1 MTPADVRGAAE
12 RGELLAHYQP
22 QVDLVSGRIVAVE
35 ALARWLHPTK
45 GAVPP
50 DEFIPEAERSG
61 AVGEVGDFMLDEAC
75 HQLATWRDGGIHL
88 ELSVN
93 VSPIQLATAQFA
105 ARLVSLTMELSLE
118 PRLITVEV
126 TETQPIADMPTVVA
140 RLEVLRAL
148 GMGVAVDDY
157 GIGFSSPEQ
166 LHSLPATELKI
177 DQSLIRG
184 SRDHAIQLLGPV
196 IAEAKADGIRIVA
209 EGVET
214 DEQLALARE
223 LRADRAQGYL
233 LGRPMSAKFLA
244 ELLV

>member
-1 MTPADVRGAAE
+1 M
-12 RGELLAHYQP
+12 
-22 QVDLVSGRIVAVE
+22 
-35 ALARWLHPTK
+35 
-45 GAVPP
+45 
-50 DEFIPEAERSG
+50 
-61 AVGEVGDFMLDEAC
+61 
-75 HQLATWRDGGIHL
+75 
-88 ELSVN
+88 
-93 VSPIQLATAQFA
+93 
-105 ARLVSLTMELSLE
+105 MELSLE

-157 GIGFSSPEQ
+157 GIGFSSPAQ

-177 DQSLIRG
+177 DQSLIQG
-184 SRDHAIQLLGPV
+184 SREHALGMLEPV
-196 IAEAKADGIRIVA
+196 ITEAKADGIRIVA

-214 DEQLALARE
+214 DEQLALARD

-244 ELLV
+244 ELLA